1 MRFTITA
8 RIALGVA
15 VILFIGIVSMM
26 VIFNALTTVRK
37 SLAEI
42 TDVEEPTSA
51 AAYEMEINMI
61 GTGLATVNYLNTG
74 EARFRQRVEKD
85 RADFNKFKAQYDRAA
100 GTQKEKELGDRIAV
114 LYQEFT
120 AAGDVL
126 IKKRDG
132 GETALFTTGEFERF
146 IALRYE
152 MDNVLDEEIQ
162 TLTRNDLNAS
172 LKRADQAYS
181 HVVRLIAILLPL
193 FIIFSI
199 GASLLMVRT
208 ITKPVK
214 NLMKGT
220 EAIGQGD
227 LDYRITHQG
236 GDDEFADLAVKFNQ
250 MAAQL
255 ETTTVSAERLE
266 ASENRLQKANADLS
280 LEIEQRQSAEEE
292 RARLQEEIISMQAAL
307 LEELSTP
314 LIPLSHEIVLLPL
327 VGTVDS
333 ARAAQVLDTLSKGVV
348 TRKARV
354 AIVDITGVPTAD
366 THVTST
372 LMRAAQ
378 AVRLLGAEV
387 VLTGIRPRV
396 AQAFVGLGVDF
407 SNLVTRSTLQGGIA
421 YASEHLRQ
429 AETIAV

>member
-366 THVTST
+366 THVAST